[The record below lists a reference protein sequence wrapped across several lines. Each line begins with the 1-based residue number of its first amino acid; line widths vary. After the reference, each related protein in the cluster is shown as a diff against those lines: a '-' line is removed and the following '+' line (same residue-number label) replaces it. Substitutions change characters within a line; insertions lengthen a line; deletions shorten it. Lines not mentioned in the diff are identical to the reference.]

1 MIPIARRTNLKAV
14 ATHRMKCNSY
24 WKYLIALASDSDS
37 TESLKI
43 ERSENGR
50 EEDLSEKEVRARQR
64 HQLAEL
70 ERLQIGE
77 RQRGGP
83 L

>member
-1 MIPIARRTNLKAV
+1 LKGSRSENGREEDLSEKDV
-14 ATHRMKCNSY
+14 R
-24 WKYLIALASDSDS
+24 ASDSDS

-43 ERSENGR
+43 ERWENGR

-70 ERLQIGE
+70 ERL
-77 RQRGGP
+77 
-83 L
+83 

>member
-1 MIPIARRTNLKAV
+1 
-14 ATHRMKCNSY
+14 MKCNSY

-43 ERSENGR
+43 ERWENGR